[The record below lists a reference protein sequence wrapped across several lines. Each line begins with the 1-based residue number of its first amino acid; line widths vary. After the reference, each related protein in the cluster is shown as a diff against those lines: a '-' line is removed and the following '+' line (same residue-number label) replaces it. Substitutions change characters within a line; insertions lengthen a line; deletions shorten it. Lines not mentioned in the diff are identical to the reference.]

1 MQTVSDALRQ
11 PDIDQQHPVESLMSG
26 NGSNNN
32 LFDGLIRHDRLLTD
46 SLVGLLPNS
55 ALQDSSSTMM
65 PVVKTEHSYSMAG
78 SDGDSIPDSPL
89 SVNDT
94 GEIQVPVVISRS
106 IMIRH
111 FLHKYTVIYLFSLLL
126 QL

>member
-1 MQTVSDALRQ
+1 
-11 PDIDQQHPVESLMSG
+11 MSS
-26 NGSNNN
+26 SNNN

-55 ALQDSSSTMM
+55 LQDM

-89 SVNDT
+89 SVNNDT
-94 GEIQVPVVISRS
+94 GE
-106 IMIRH
+106 
-111 FLHKYTVIYLFSLLL
+111 LLL
-126 QL
+126 VSFFDPSQQKMITSIQSQQYSICSMIGLLST